1 MENRQ
6 EIKSC
11 LFCIENT
18 FSRLEEVK
26 MLIFNSK
33 YLAMLE
39 MLSDEVVV
47 RVEDGW
53 TIIPRKHYKRWKR
66 R

>member
-1 MENRQ
+1 MK
-6 EIKSC
+6 IY
-11 LFCIENT
+11 
-18 FSRLEEVK
+18 
-26 MLIFNSK
+26 MSK

-39 MLSDEVVV
+39 TLSDEVVV

-53 TIIPRKHYKRWKR
+53 TIIPRKHYKKWKR

>member
-1 MENRQ
+1 
-6 EIKSC
+6 
-11 LFCIENT
+11 
-18 FSRLEEVK
+18 